1 MDMNY
6 KIIGNGLFQIELY
19 VAYLNTKKRCHDAKK
34 KIPNSEQDRKVG
46 LDFPMLSSLILT
58 SLAVFLQIK
67 KNPISISKK
76 SYSKVDCHLLV
87 VKQHLLKNPT
97 WHYYLGILYQI
108 YINVLNISLE
118 QANIFAEGEEK
129 ITQKLI

>member
-1 MDMNY
+1 MGSFKLNY
-6 KIIGNGLFQIELY
+6 MLPTWIQKKGVMMLKKNPQFWTRQESRIGFPDALKSHTYIIGCLFT
-19 VAYLNTKKRCHDAKK
+19 N
-34 KIPNSEQDRKVG
+34 
-46 LDFPMLSSLILT
+46 
-58 SLAVFLQIK
+58 K
-67 KNPISISKK
+67 KNPISISKQ

-118 QANIFAEGEEK
+118 QANIFADGEEK
-129 ITQKLI
+129 I

>member
-19 VAYLNTKKRCHDAKK
+19 VAYLNTKKGVMMLK

-108 YINVLNISLE
+108 YIYVLNISLE